1 MVIYSDVKLVRFK
14 GLQAYLQLDLR
25 DSITDNISSEPLQ
38 ITDFLS
44 CLFCIVYWLS
54 EDMSGNCLFGRPQY
68 LGLNL
73 IGCHPFLS
81 IWYLVFGIWYC
92 ILIEEIACLGGHNTW
107 DSIWLVAAET
117 KCLFLVALLTT
128 GPPTT
133 YPYFGPLMRLNFP
146 SRPIR
151 RPSLTLRSPLRTK
164 PNPSPGLNVSLH
176 WSQRSQFLVFACF
189 VRA

>member
-1 MVIYSDVKLVRFK
+1 M
-14 GLQAYLQLDLR
+14 
-25 DSITDNISSEPLQ
+25 P
-38 ITDFLS
+38 
-44 CLFCIVYWLS
+44 
-54 EDMSGNCLFGRPQY
+54 
-68 LGLNL
+68 
-73 IGCHPFLS
+73 PFLVYLVFG

-151 RPSLTLRSPLRTK
+151 RPSLTLRSPNQTK
-164 PNPSPGLNVSLH
+164 PKPSPGLNVSLH

-189 VRA
+189 VRAQQRSSFILCLCPFHQRDKRTWENQSAKPSSHPAKSCLAVPSAPFQAHPGSFLHFSHACHRQCRATW